1 MISRRTCLLLLPA
14 LPALASLPLSA
25 RAQTYPSRPV
35 RFVVPVSP
43 GSGSDIVARYMSA
56 ELSRSLGGTF
66 VVENRLGASGIIGT
80 DFVAKAPA
88 DGYSILFSY
97 AAHYSNQFVEKTPYD
112 AVSDFDPIARLAT
125 SAMVLV
131 TAANSPYRTVQDF
144 IAAAKRKPGGL
155 SYGSPGNGTTAH
167 MAAAL
172 MSSKAGIQM
181 THVPYKAP
189 SQVVVD
195 VAGGQLDVGFGGVAT
210 SLPLVKAGRLRV
222 LAVTSLRRSTYFP
235 DAPTMDEVGLKGYEL
250 VSPIWALARRGTP
263 PAIIAQLSDA
273 LTKAAATPGFKTFC
287 HEQGLEVDIQDAATA
302 RARAPLELERWKKL
316 VALSQ
321 TKSG

>member
-1 MISRRTCLLLLPA
+1 MMSRRTCLQLLPA
-14 LPALASLPLSA
+14 LATLPLSA
-25 RAQTYPSRPV
+25 LAQSYPARPV
-35 RFVVPVSP
+35 RIIVPLSP
-43 GSGSDIVARYMSA
+43 GSGTDVVARYMSM
-56 ELSRSLGGTF
+56 ELSKTMGGSF
-66 VVENRLGASGIIGT
+66 VVENRVGASGIIGT

-88 DGYSILFSY
+88 DGYTILFNY

-112 AVSDFDPIARLAT
+112 AVSDFEPIARLAT

-131 TAANSPYRTVQDF
+131 TAADSPLRTVRDL
-144 IAAAKRKPGGL
+144 ISAGKRKPGGL
-155 SYGSPGNGTTAH
+155 TYGSPGTGTTPH

-172 MSSKAGIQM
+172 MSNMAGIRM

-189 SQVVVD
+189 AQVVVD

-235 DAPTMDEVGLKGYEL
+235 DAPSLDEVGLKGYEL
-250 VSPIWALARRGTP
+250 ETPIWAFARHGAP
-263 PAIIAQLSDA
+263 EAIVAQLSGA
-273 LTKAAATPGFKTFC
+273 MTTAAAPPAFKAFC
-287 HEQGLEVDIQDAATA
+287 ISQGLEVDIQPAAKA
-302 RARAPLELERWKKL
+302 RANAPAELERWKTL

-321 TKSG
+321 VKAG